1 MDLILGQFWDAKG
14 DTLDDAT
21 LDLYE
26 ALLNENDQDLY
37 LWCSGQAEAP
47 GRFAPFITRLM
58 NEADED
64 Q

>member
-37 LWCSGQAEAP
+37 LWCSRQAEAP
-47 GRFAPFITRLM
+47 ERFAPFIARLM
-58 NEADED
+58 NEADKD